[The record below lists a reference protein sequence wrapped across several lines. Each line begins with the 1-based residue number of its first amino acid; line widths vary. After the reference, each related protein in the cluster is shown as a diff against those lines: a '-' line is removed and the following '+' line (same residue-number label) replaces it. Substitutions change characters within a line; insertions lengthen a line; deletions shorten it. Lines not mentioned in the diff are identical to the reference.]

1 MAGKPKFGGKARTE
15 RIMFNVTPELL
26 NDFKAVAFLNQQSM
40 VERVVTLMEQDV
52 QNRAKDIQTIR
63 KIQQEEL

>member
-40 VERVVTLMEQDV
+40 VERVVTLMEFRQSARFSKKN
-52 QNRAKDIQTIR
+52 NR
-63 KIQQEEL
+63 E